1 MAKKTAKKKMAT
13 RTKAAKR
20 SAPTKTCP
28 DCSKVVHAAKAAC
41 DCGYRFPAKKKSKKK
56 RRVKKALRSVA
67 SASTRDAALSQKLAD
82 SIRIVEKAGG
92 LKQAQQMLAAVKELE
107 KLK

>member
-1 MAKKTAKKKMAT
+1 MAKKTATKKTAT
-13 RTKAAKR
+13 KKIVAKR

-28 DCSKVVHAAKAAC
+28 DCNKAVHAAKAAC
-41 DCGYRFPAKKKSKKK
+41 DCGYKFPAKKKSKKK
-56 RRVKKALRSVA
+56 AARSVA
-67 SASTRDAALSQKLAD
+67 SISTGDVALSQKLAD
-82 SIRIVEKAGG
+82 SIKIVEKAGG

>member
-1 MAKKTAKKKMAT
+1 MAKKTTT
-13 RTKAAKR
+13 RKKAAKR

-28 DCSKVVHAAKAAC
+28 DCNKVQHAAKAAC
-41 DCGYRFPAKKKSKKK
+41 DCGYNFPAKKRRKKK
-56 RRVKKALRSVA
+56 RRANKAAPSVA
-67 SASTRDAALSQKLAD
+67 SVSTRDGALSRKLAD

-107 KLK
+107 KLN

>member
-1 MAKKTAKKKMAT
+1 MAKKTAKKMAT
-13 RTKAAKR
+13 RKKGAKR

-28 DCSKVVHAAKAAC
+28 DCNKVQHAAKAAC
-41 DCGYRFPAKKKSKKK
+41 DCGYKFPAKKKSKKK
-56 RRVKKALRSVA
+56 RRAKKALRSVA
-67 SASTRDAALSQKLAD
+67 SVSTRDVALSQKLAD

-107 KLK
+107 KFK